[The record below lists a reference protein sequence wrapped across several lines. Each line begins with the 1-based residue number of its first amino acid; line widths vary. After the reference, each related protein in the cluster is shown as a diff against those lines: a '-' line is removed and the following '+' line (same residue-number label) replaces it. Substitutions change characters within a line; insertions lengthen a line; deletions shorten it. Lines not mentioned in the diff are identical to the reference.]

1 MNRSSSH
8 DHRALLKVT
17 VLRLKDLGKY
27 PLQKNIYM
35 NKEKNGRLYYRSL
48 RLVGLKRESNKL
60 LKKVIMEHNINKH
73 ISGRFNQELEDVR
86 NHVLSMGGLVEQ
98 QLNSALDAVSQN
110 DAVLAQK
117 VRENDYK
124 VNAMEVS
131 IDEDCTRIIAR
142 RQPAASDLR
151 LVVAI
156 AKTIADLERIGDE
169 AKRIAK
175 VALDSFTKDQQDL
188 LVNIENMGRQ
198 VSKMLHDVLDAFARM
213 DVQRAFEVHKEDA
226 KVDREYEAITRQI
239 MTYMMED
246 PRSIPKIMDLV
257 WSVRSLERIGDR
269 CQNIAEYIIYF
280 VNGKDIRHT
289 SQEDIEKSL

>member
-1 MNRSSSH
+1 
-8 DHRALLKVT
+8 
-17 VLRLKDLGKY
+17 
-27 PLQKNIYM
+27 
-35 NKEKNGRLYYRSL
+35 
-48 RLVGLKRESNKL
+48 
-60 LKKVIMEHNINKH
+60 MEHNINKH
-73 ISGRFNQELEDVR
+73 ISGNFNQELENVR

-98 QLNSALDAVSQN
+98 QLNSALDAVLNS
-110 DAVLAQK
+110 DADLARK
-117 VRENDYK
+117 VQEGDIK

-131 IDEDCTRIIAR
+131 IDEECTRIIAK

-169 AKRIAK
+169 ARRIAK
-175 VALDSFTKDQQDL
+175 VALDSFSNDQQDL
-188 LVNIENMGRQ
+188 LVNIDNMGRH

-213 DVQRAFEVHKEDA
+213 DVNSAFAVHKEDA

-246 PRSIPKIMDLV
+246 PRSIPKIMNLI

-269 CQNIAEYIIYF
+269 CQNISEYVIYF
-280 VNGKDIRHT
+280 VKGKDIRHV
-289 SQEDIEKSL
+289 SQEDIEKDLLS

>member
-1 MNRSSSH
+1 
-8 DHRALLKVT
+8 
-17 VLRLKDLGKY
+17 
-27 PLQKNIYM
+27 
-35 NKEKNGRLYYRSL
+35 
-48 RLVGLKRESNKL
+48 
-60 LKKVIMEHNINKH
+60 MEHNINKH

-98 QLNSALDAVSQN
+98 QLNSALDAVSKN

-131 IDEDCTRIIAR
+131 IDEDCTRIIAK

-151 LVVAI
+151 LVIAI
-156 AKTIADLERIGDE
+156 AKTIADLERVGDE

-269 CQNIAEYIIYF
+269 CQNIAEYVIYF

>member
-1 MNRSSSH
+1 
-8 DHRALLKVT
+8 
-17 VLRLKDLGKY
+17 
-27 PLQKNIYM
+27 
-35 NKEKNGRLYYRSL
+35 
-48 RLVGLKRESNKL
+48 
-60 LKKVIMEHNINKH
+60 MEHNINKH
-73 ISGRFNQELEDVR
+73 ISGRFNQELENVR

-98 QLNSALDAVSQN
+98 QLNSALDAVSRN
-110 DAVLAQK
+110 DAELAQK

-131 IDEDCTRIIAR
+131 IDEECTRIIAR

-151 LVVAI
+151 LVIAI

-198 VSKMLHDVLDAFARM
+198 VLKMLHDVLDAFARM
-213 DVQRAFEVHKEDA
+213 DVQRAFQVHKEDA

>member
-1 MNRSSSH
+1 
-8 DHRALLKVT
+8 
-17 VLRLKDLGKY
+17 
-27 PLQKNIYM
+27 
-35 NKEKNGRLYYRSL
+35 
-48 RLVGLKRESNKL
+48 
-60 LKKVIMEHNINKH
+60 MEHNINKH
-73 ISGRFNQELEDVR
+73 ISGRFNQELENVR

-98 QLNSALDAVSQN
+98 QLNSALDAVSN
-110 DAVLAQK
+110 GDAELARK

-124 VNAMEVS
+124 VNAMEVN
-131 IDEDCTRIIAR
+131 IDEECTRIIAR

-151 LVVAI
+151 LVIAI

-169 AKRIAK
+169 AERIAK

-188 LVNIENMGRQ
+188 LVNIVNMGRQ

-213 DVQRAFEVHKEDA
+213 DVQKAFEVHKEDA

>member
-1 MNRSSSH
+1 
-8 DHRALLKVT
+8 
-17 VLRLKDLGKY
+17 
-27 PLQKNIYM
+27 
-35 NKEKNGRLYYRSL
+35 
-48 RLVGLKRESNKL
+48 
-60 LKKVIMEHNINKH
+60 MEHNINKH

-98 QLNSALDAVSQN
+98 QLNSALDAVSKN

-131 IDEDCTRIIAR
+131 IDEDCTRIIAK

-151 LVVAI
+151 LVIAI

-213 DVQRAFEVHKEDA
+213 DVQRAFEVHKVDA

-269 CQNIAEYIIYF
+269 CQNIAEYVIYF

>member
-1 MNRSSSH
+1 
-8 DHRALLKVT
+8 
-17 VLRLKDLGKY
+17 
-27 PLQKNIYM
+27 
-35 NKEKNGRLYYRSL
+35 
-48 RLVGLKRESNKL
+48 
-60 LKKVIMEHNINKH
+60 MEHNINKH

-98 QLNSALDAVSQN
+98 QLNSALDAVSKN

-124 VNAMEVS
+124 VSAMEVS
-131 IDEDCTRIIAR
+131 IDEDCTRIIAK

-151 LVVAI
+151 LVIAI

-269 CQNIAEYIIYF
+269 CQNIAEYVIYF

>member
-1 MNRSSSH
+1 
-8 DHRALLKVT
+8 
-17 VLRLKDLGKY
+17 
-27 PLQKNIYM
+27 
-35 NKEKNGRLYYRSL
+35 
-48 RLVGLKRESNKL
+48 
-60 LKKVIMEHNINKH
+60 
-73 ISGRFNQELEDVR
+73 
-86 NHVLSMGGLVEQ
+86 MGGLVEQ
-98 QLNSALDAVSQN
+98 QLNSALDAVSN
-110 DAVLAQK
+110 GDAELARK

-124 VNAMEVS
+124 VNAMEVN
-131 IDEDCTRIIAR
+131 IDEECTRIIAR

-169 AKRIAK
+169 AERIAK

-213 DVQRAFEVHKEDA
+213 DVQKAFEVHKEDA

-269 CQNIAEYIIYF
+269 CQNISEYIIYF

>member
-1 MNRSSSH
+1 
-8 DHRALLKVT
+8 
-17 VLRLKDLGKY
+17 
-27 PLQKNIYM
+27 
-35 NKEKNGRLYYRSL
+35 
-48 RLVGLKRESNKL
+48 
-60 LKKVIMEHNINKH
+60 MEHNINKH
-73 ISGRFNQELEDVR
+73 ISGRFNQELENVR

-98 QLNSALDAVSQN
+98 QLSSALDAVSTN
-110 DAVLAQK
+110 DAELAEK
-117 VRENDYK
+117 VRKNDYK

-131 IDEDCTRIIAR
+131 IDEECTRIIAR

-151 LVVAI
+151 LVIAI

-169 AKRIAK
+169 AERIAK

-198 VSKMLHDVLDAFARM
+198 VLKMLHDVLDAFARM

-280 VNGKDIRHT
+280 VNGKDIRHI

>member
-1 MNRSSSH
+1 
-8 DHRALLKVT
+8 
-17 VLRLKDLGKY
+17 
-27 PLQKNIYM
+27 
-35 NKEKNGRLYYRSL
+35 
-48 RLVGLKRESNKL
+48 
-60 LKKVIMEHNINKH
+60 MEHNINKH
-73 ISGRFNQELEDVR
+73 ISGRFNQELENVR
-86 NHVLSMGGLVEQ
+86 NHVLNMGGLVEQ
-98 QLNSALDAVSQN
+98 QLSSALDAVSRN
-110 DAVLAQK
+110 DAELAQK
-117 VRENDYK
+117 VRQNDYK

-131 IDEDCTRIIAR
+131 IDDECTRIIAR

-169 AKRIAK
+169 AERIAK

-198 VSKMLHDVLDAFARM
+198 VLKMLHDVLDAFARM

>member
-1 MNRSSSH
+1 M
-8 DHRALLKVT
+8 D
-17 VLRLKDLGKY
+17 
-27 PLQKNIYM
+27 
-35 NKEKNGRLYYRSL
+35 
-48 RLVGLKRESNKL
+48 
-60 LKKVIMEHNINKH
+60 HNINKH
-73 ISGRFNQELEDVR
+73 ISGRFNQELENVR
-86 NHVLSMGGLVEQ
+86 NHVLNMGGLVEQ
-98 QLNSALDAVSQN
+98 QLNSALDAVSRN
-110 DAVLAQK
+110 DAELAQK
-117 VRENDYK
+117 VRQNDYK

-131 IDEDCTRIIAR
+131 IDEECTRIIAR

-151 LVVAI
+151 LVIAI

-169 AKRIAK
+169 AERIAK

-198 VSKMLHDVLDAFARM
+198 VLKMLHDVLDAFARM

>member
-1 MNRSSSH
+1 
-8 DHRALLKVT
+8 
-17 VLRLKDLGKY
+17 
-27 PLQKNIYM
+27 
-35 NKEKNGRLYYRSL
+35 
-48 RLVGLKRESNKL
+48 
-60 LKKVIMEHNINKH
+60 MEHNINKH
-73 ISGRFNQELEDVR
+73 ISGRFNEELENVR
-86 NHVLSMGGLVEQ
+86 NHVLNMGGLVEQ
-98 QLNSALDAVSQN
+98 QLNSALDAVSN
-110 DAVLAQK
+110 GDADLAQK

-124 VNAMEVS
+124 VNAMEVN
-131 IDEDCTRIIAR
+131 IDEECTRIIAR

-151 LVVAI
+151 LVIAI

-169 AKRIAK
+169 AERIAK

-213 DVQRAFEVHKEDA
+213 DVQCAFEAHKEDA

-289 SQEDIEKSL
+289 SQADIEKSL

>member
-1 MNRSSSH
+1 
-8 DHRALLKVT
+8 
-17 VLRLKDLGKY
+17 
-27 PLQKNIYM
+27 
-35 NKEKNGRLYYRSL
+35 
-48 RLVGLKRESNKL
+48 
-60 LKKVIMEHNINKH
+60 MEHNINKH
-73 ISGRFNQELEDVR
+73 ISGRFNQELENVR

-98 QLNSALDAVSQN
+98 QLNSALDAVSRN
-110 DAVLAQK
+110 DAELAQK

-131 IDEDCTRIIAR
+131 IDEECTRIIAR

-198 VSKMLHDVLDAFARM
+198 VLKMLHDVLDAFARM
-213 DVQRAFEVHKEDA
+213 DVQRAFQVHKEDA

>member
-1 MNRSSSH
+1 
-8 DHRALLKVT
+8 
-17 VLRLKDLGKY
+17 
-27 PLQKNIYM
+27 
-35 NKEKNGRLYYRSL
+35 
-48 RLVGLKRESNKL
+48 
-60 LKKVIMEHNINKH
+60 MEHNINKH
-73 ISGRFNQELEDVR
+73 ISGRFNQELENVR

-98 QLNSALDAVSQN
+98 QLNSALDAVSRN
-110 DAVLAQK
+110 DAELAQK
-117 VRENDYK
+117 VRQNDYK

-131 IDEDCTRIIAR
+131 IDEECTRIIAR

-151 LVVAI
+151 LVIAI

-169 AKRIAK
+169 AERIAK

-198 VSKMLHDVLDAFARM
+198 VLKMLHDVLDAFARM
-213 DVQRAFEVHKEDA
+213 DVQRAFQVHKEDA

>member
-1 MNRSSSH
+1 
-8 DHRALLKVT
+8 
-17 VLRLKDLGKY
+17 
-27 PLQKNIYM
+27 
-35 NKEKNGRLYYRSL
+35 
-48 RLVGLKRESNKL
+48 
-60 LKKVIMEHNINKH
+60 MEHNINKH
-73 ISGRFNQELEDVR
+73 ISGRFNQELENVR

-98 QLNSALDAVSQN
+98 QLNSALDAVSN
-110 DAVLAQK
+110 GDAELARK

-124 VNAMEVS
+124 VNAMEVN
-131 IDEDCTRIIAR
+131 IDEECTRIIAR

-151 LVVAI
+151 LVIAI

-169 AKRIAK
+169 AERIAK

-213 DVQRAFEVHKEDA
+213 DVQKAFEVHKEDA

-269 CQNIAEYIIYF
+269 CQNISEYIIYF

>member
-1 MNRSSSH
+1 
-8 DHRALLKVT
+8 
-17 VLRLKDLGKY
+17 
-27 PLQKNIYM
+27 
-35 NKEKNGRLYYRSL
+35 
-48 RLVGLKRESNKL
+48 
-60 LKKVIMEHNINKH
+60 MEHNINKH

-98 QLNSALDAVSQN
+98 QLNSALDAVSKN

-131 IDEDCTRIIAR
+131 IDEDCTRIIAK

-151 LVVAI
+151 LVIAI

-226 KVDREYEAITRQI
+226 KVDKEYEAITRQI

-269 CQNIAEYIIYF
+269 CQNIAEYVIYF

>member
-1 MNRSSSH
+1 
-8 DHRALLKVT
+8 
-17 VLRLKDLGKY
+17 
-27 PLQKNIYM
+27 
-35 NKEKNGRLYYRSL
+35 
-48 RLVGLKRESNKL
+48 
-60 LKKVIMEHNINKH
+60 MEHNINKH
-73 ISGRFNQELEDVR
+73 ISGRFNQELENVR
-86 NHVLSMGGLVEQ
+86 NHVLNMGGLVEQ
-98 QLNSALDAVSQN
+98 QLSSALDAVSRN
-110 DAVLAQK
+110 DAELAQK
-117 VRENDYK
+117 VRQNDYK

-131 IDEDCTRIIAR
+131 IDDECTRIIAR

-169 AKRIAK
+169 AERIAK

-198 VSKMLHDVLDAFARM
+198 VLKMLHDVLDAFARM
-213 DVQRAFEVHKEDA
+213 DVQRAFEVHKEDS

>member
-1 MNRSSSH
+1 
-8 DHRALLKVT
+8 
-17 VLRLKDLGKY
+17 
-27 PLQKNIYM
+27 
-35 NKEKNGRLYYRSL
+35 
-48 RLVGLKRESNKL
+48 
-60 LKKVIMEHNINKH
+60 MEHNINKH
-73 ISGRFNQELEDVR
+73 ISGRFNQELENVR
-86 NHVLSMGGLVEQ
+86 NHVLNMGGLVEQ
-98 QLNSALDAVSQN
+98 QLSSALDAVSRN
-110 DAVLAQK
+110 DAELAQK
-117 VRENDYK
+117 VRQNDYK

-131 IDEDCTRIIAR
+131 IDDECTRIIAR

-151 LVVAI
+151 LVIAI

-169 AKRIAK
+169 AERIAK

-198 VSKMLHDVLDAFARM
+198 VLKMLHDVLDAFARM

-257 WSVRSLERIGDR
+257 WSVRSLERIGDHA
-269 CQNIAEYIIYF
+269 QNICEYVIYT
-280 VNGKDIRHT
+280 VAGKDIRHT
-289 SQEDIEKSL
+289 SFGQVKDELTNTGDKSG

>member
-1 MNRSSSH
+1 M
-8 DHRALLKVT
+8 A
-17 VLRLKDLGKY
+17 
-27 PLQKNIYM
+27 IA
-35 NKEKNGRLYYRSL
+35 
-48 RLVGLKRESNKL
+48 
-60 LKKVIMEHNINKH
+60 
-73 ISGRFNQELEDVR
+73 ELAR
-86 NHVLSMGGLVEQ
+86 
-98 QLNSALDAVSQN
+98 
-110 DAVLAQK
+110 K

-124 VNAMEVS
+124 VNAMEVN
-131 IDEDCTRIIAR
+131 IDEECTRIIAR

-169 AKRIAK
+169 AERIAK

-213 DVQRAFEVHKEDA
+213 DVQKAFEVHKEDA

-269 CQNIAEYIIYF
+269 CQNISEYIIYF

>member
-1 MNRSSSH
+1 
-8 DHRALLKVT
+8 
-17 VLRLKDLGKY
+17 
-27 PLQKNIYM
+27 
-35 NKEKNGRLYYRSL
+35 
-48 RLVGLKRESNKL
+48 
-60 LKKVIMEHNINKH
+60 MEHNINKH
-73 ISGRFNQELEDVR
+73 ISGRFNQELENVR

-98 QLNSALDAVSQN
+98 QLNSALDAVSRN
-110 DAVLAQK
+110 DAELAQK
-117 VRENDYK
+117 VRQNDYK

-131 IDEDCTRIIAR
+131 IDEECTRIIAR

-151 LVVAI
+151 LVIAI

-169 AKRIAK
+169 AERIAK

-198 VSKMLHDVLDAFARM
+198 VLKMLHDVLDAFARM
-213 DVQRAFEVHKEDA
+213 DVQRAFQVHKEDA

-289 SQEDIEKSL
+289 SQEDREKSL

>member
-1 MNRSSSH
+1 
-8 DHRALLKVT
+8 
-17 VLRLKDLGKY
+17 
-27 PLQKNIYM
+27 
-35 NKEKNGRLYYRSL
+35 
-48 RLVGLKRESNKL
+48 
-60 LKKVIMEHNINKH
+60 MEHNINKH

-131 IDEDCTRIIAR
+131 IDEDCTRIIAK

-151 LVVAI
+151 LVIAI

-269 CQNIAEYIIYF
+269 CQNIAEYVIYF

>member
-1 MNRSSSH
+1 
-8 DHRALLKVT
+8 
-17 VLRLKDLGKY
+17 
-27 PLQKNIYM
+27 
-35 NKEKNGRLYYRSL
+35 
-48 RLVGLKRESNKL
+48 
-60 LKKVIMEHNINKH
+60 MEHNLNKH
-73 ISGRFNQELEDVR
+73 ISGRFNDELESVR

-98 QLNSALDAVSQN
+98 QLNLALDAVN
-110 DAVLAQK
+110 DCDAEKARAVS
-117 VRENDYK
+117 ENDYK
-124 VNAMEVS
+124 VNAMEVN
-131 IDEDCTRIIAR
+131 IDEECTRIIAK

-169 AKRIAK
+169 AERIAR

-213 DVQRAFEVHKEDA
+213 DAQRAFEVHKEDA
-226 KVDREYEAITRQI
+226 KVDREYEALTRQI

-246 PRSIPKIMDLV
+246 PRSIPKIMDLI

-269 CQNIAEYIIYF
+269 CQNIAEYVIYF

>member
-1 MNRSSSH
+1 
-8 DHRALLKVT
+8 
-17 VLRLKDLGKY
+17 
-27 PLQKNIYM
+27 
-35 NKEKNGRLYYRSL
+35 
-48 RLVGLKRESNKL
+48 
-60 LKKVIMEHNINKH
+60 MEHNLNKH
-73 ISGRFNQELEDVR
+73 ISGRFNEELENVR

-98 QLNSALDAVSQN
+98 QLNLALDAVNSA
-110 DAVLAQK
+110 DADKARK
-117 VRENDYK
+117 VIENDYK
-124 VNAMEVS
+124 LNAMEVN
-131 IDEDCTRIIAR
+131 IDEECTRIIAK

-169 AKRIAK
+169 AERIAR

-188 LVNIENMGRQ
+188 LLNIDNMGRQ
-198 VSKMLHDVLDAFARM
+198 VSRMLHDVLDAFARM
-213 DVQRAFEVHKEDA
+213 DVQKAFEVHKEDA
-226 KVDREYEAITRQI
+226 KVDREYEALTRQI

-246 PRSIPKIMDLV
+246 PRSIPKIMDLI

-269 CQNIAEYIIYF
+269 CQNIAEYVIYF

>member
-1 MNRSSSH
+1 
-8 DHRALLKVT
+8 
-17 VLRLKDLGKY
+17 
-27 PLQKNIYM
+27 
-35 NKEKNGRLYYRSL
+35 
-48 RLVGLKRESNKL
+48 
-60 LKKVIMEHNINKH
+60 MEHNINKH
-73 ISGRFNQELEDVR
+73 ISGRFNQELENVR

-98 QLNSALDAVSQN
+98 QLNSALDAVSRN
-110 DAVLAQK
+110 DAELAQK
-117 VRENDYK
+117 VRQNDYK

-131 IDEDCTRIIAR
+131 INEECTRIIAR

-151 LVVAI
+151 LVIAI

-198 VSKMLHDVLDAFARM
+198 VLKMLHDVLDAFARM
-213 DVQRAFEVHKEDA
+213 DVQRAFQVHKEDA